1 MNPSSTEAASNNP
14 ANNSNGQNA
23 APNPAGQNGQDQTN
37 SAPAG
42 SSTNN
47 SQSQLPNPNPNPN
60 PNPPNQP
67 PAKKPILTIIKSAD
81 VQLEVIS
88 IQQEENKGKTTWAQY
103 QQYWKGVSKLIQL
116 RAPSMQAINPETPNF
131 HFKRVP
137 CSYNSWIK
145 TISALGRSFVA
156 AGFLLFR
163 LLI

>member
-14 ANNSNGQNA
+14 ANNSNSQNA

-42 SSTNN
+42 SSTND
-47 SQSQLPNPNPNPN
+47 SQSQLPNPN

-116 RAPSMQAINPETPNF
+116 RAPSMQAINPQTPNF